1 MLRAETARPGTV
13 LYLYAPLDDT
23 LVDEVMALWG
33 DERRD
38 FTLRQLVAFAPDRQ
52 GSEARR
58 RNLGLLKWLLPL
70 SLASRGRYF
79 AHGFFEGEPG
89 SVGVDPL
96 PFFLAT
102 PRAVL
107 RLDQRGTLAHVVA
120 DEALARVYRDR
131 VEATAALKVLFKDD
145 D

>member
-1 MLRAETARPGTV
+1 MMRAETARPGTV

-38 FTLRQLVAFAPDRQ
+38 FTLHQLVAFAPDRQ

-79 AHGFFEGEPG
+79 AHGFF
-89 SVGVDPL
+89 
-96 PFFLAT
+96 
-102 PRAVL
+102 
-107 RLDQRGTLAHVVA
+107 
-120 DEALARVYRDR
+120 
-131 VEATAALKVLFKDD
+131 
-145 D
+145 